1 MERRKFL
8 KFFGFMPFFPFLE
21 RGDTLR
27 KPGGSGTCHLEAKL
41 RQILLAEFF
50 IAGFQ
55 YHEGVKSEIFQ
66 TLKESEEL
74 VLQREPDNPHDPL
87 AIAIFT
93 KGGHKLG
100 YVPRACNY
108 SPALIADQDVRL
120 CAEIAEIDPNAEPW
134 ERVLVRLWEE
144 V

>member
-8 KFFGFMPFFPFLE
+8 KFFGLAPFFPFLKTPAAAPE
-21 RGDTLR
+21 
-27 KPGGSGTCHLEAKL
+27 KP
-41 RQILLAEFF
+41 RRILLAEFF

-55 YHEGVKSEIFQ
+55 YHEGMKPDIFW
-66 TLKESEEL
+66 TLKESEAL
-74 VLQREPDNPHDPL
+74 VLRREPDNPHDPL

-93 KGGHKLG
+93 KEGHQIG
-100 YVPRACNY
+100 YVPRTCNY

-120 CAEIAEIDPNAEPW
+120 SAEIAGIDPKAEPW
-134 ERVLVRLWEE
+134 ERVQVSLWQE

>member
-8 KFFGFMPFFPFLE
+8 KFFGLAPFFPFLK
-21 RGDTLR
+21 TPAAAPR
-27 KPGGSGTCHLEAKL
+27 KQ
-41 RQILLAEFF
+41 RRILLAEFF

-55 YHEGVKSEIFQ
+55 YHEGVKPNIFG
-66 TLKESEEL
+66 TLKEKEAL
-74 VLQREPDNPHDPL
+74 VLRRQPDNPHDPL

-93 KGGHKLG
+93 KEGRQIG

-108 SPALIADQDVRL
+108 SPALIADQNVRL
-120 CAEIAEIDPNAEPW
+120 CAEIAGIDSKAEPW
-134 ERVLVRLWEE
+134 ERVLVSLWQE

>member
-8 KFFGFMPFFPFLE
+8 KFFGLAPFFPFLKIPASALE
-21 RGDTLR
+21 
-27 KPGGSGTCHLEAKL
+27 KP
-41 RQILLAEFF
+41 RRVLLAEFF

-55 YHEGVKSEIFQ
+55 YHEGMKPDVFR
-66 TLKESEEL
+66 TLKESEAL
-74 VLQREPDNPHDPL
+74 VLRREPNNPHDPL

-93 KGGHKLG
+93 KEGRQIG
-100 YVPRACNY
+100 YVPRTCNY

-120 CAEIAEIDPNAEPW
+120 CAEIAEIDPKAEPW
-134 ERVLVRLWEE
+134 ERVLVSLWQE

>member
-8 KFFGFMPFFPFLE
+8 KSLGLMTFFPFLKIPALAPE
-21 RGDTLR
+21 
-27 KPGGSGTCHLEAKL
+27 KP
-41 RQILLAEFF
+41 RQILLADFF

-55 YHEGVKSEIFQ
+55 YYEGVKAEIFQ
-66 TLKESEEL
+66 TLKEGKEL
-74 VLQREPDNPHDPL
+74 VLRREPDNPHDPL

-100 YVPRACNY
+100 YVPRTCNY

-134 ERVLVRLWEE
+134 ERVMVSLWQEI
-144 V
+144 